1 MMRPR
6 LAPID
11 ARIAI
16 SCSRAVHCA
25 IIRMATFAQ
34 AMSSV
39 SATEAARM

>member
-1 MMRPR
+1 MRPR

-16 SCSRAVHCA
+16 SCSRVVHWA
-25 IIRMATFAQ
+25 IIRMATLAH

-39 SATEAARM
+39 SSTDVPRT